1 MATPIKPSFFPI
13 NLFVKKRVESLC
25 DVVYRQDEWTYIECI
40 VSIWSMI
47 CQSLKLITSNNYFA
61 WLNLVSFEC

>member
-25 DVVYRQDEWTYIECI
+25 DVVYRQDE
-40 VSIWSMI
+40 
-47 CQSLKLITSNNYFA
+47 
-61 WLNLVSFEC
+61 